1 MNREPHRISR
11 RTWRTRTRI
20 AEHLRNRIW
29 IVPAVFAALAI
40 AAGIAFP
47 VVDGSTGLTIIA
59 FDPEAARSL
68 LGSLAG
74 GMITFT
80 GFVFSILLVAVQF
93 GSSQFSP
100 RMLLLFLRDPVTQ
113 LALGTFIATFLYS
126 LLVLSSV
133 GRPANPDFVPHN
145 SISIALL
152 SLLAS
157 MFMFLRL
164 ITNTTSGL
172 RVASVLGDIGR
183 EARKVIDRVYPE
195 PALSGEFGERELAP
209 LPEDCRVIA
218 HRGEP
223 GVVRSVDRRGLVS
236 LATAADTVI
245 ELVPAI
251 GDLVV
256 AGDPLFRIGGGSGSL
271 DEDELVSSVVVGDE
285 RSVDQDPAFAFR
297 LLADISAKALSPG
310 VNDPT
315 TATQALNQIEV
326 LLRTIARRRLTPD
339 IVHDESG
346 IVRFRARTPS
356 WEDYLS
362 LALDETR
369 QFGEGAVQ
377 VSRRLSALL
386 ERLRE
391 TVPGYRLPAVEAQLQ
406 LVRSGARRAFSDEPD
421 REAAVTADPQ
431 GLGSR
436 ESGGS
441 PAPR

>member
-1 MNREPHRISR
+1 MRIR
-11 RTWRTRTRI
+11 MRL
-20 AEHLRNRIW
+20 AEQLRNRIW
-29 IVPAVFAALAI
+29 IVPAVFAVLAI

-47 VVDGSTGLTIIA
+47 VVDGTTELTAIA

-68 LGSLAG
+68 LGSLSG

-133 GRPANPDFVPHN
+133 GRAENPDFVPHN

-152 SLLAS
+152 LLLAS

-172 RVASVLGDIGR
+172 RVASVLVDLGR
-183 EARKVIDRVYPE
+183 EARKVIERAYPE
-195 PALSGEFGERELAP
+195 QAVADEAGEREPAP
-209 LPEDCRVIA
+209 LPEDSRVVPY
-218 HRGEP
+218 RGEP
-223 GVVRSVDRRGLVS
+223 GVLQSVDRQELVS
-236 LATAADTVI
+236 LATEADAMI
-245 ELVPAI
+245 ELVPA
-251 GDLVV
+251 V
-256 AGDPLFRIGGGSGSL
+256 GDPLVPGDPVFRVRDGGGSL
-271 DEDELVSSVVVGDE
+271 EEDELTSSIAVGDE
-285 RSVDQDPAFAFR
+285 RSVEQDPAFAFR

-326 LLRTIARRRLTPD
+326 LLRIIAHRRLGPD
-339 IVHDESG
+339 VVHDTRG
-346 IVRFRARTPS
+346 VVRFRSRTPS

-369 QFGEGAVQ
+369 QFGVGSLQ
-377 VSRRLSALL
+377 VTRRLSALL
-386 ERLRE
+386 RGLRE
-391 TVPGYRLPAVEAQLQ
+391 TVPGYRAPAVEAQLE
-406 LVRSGARRAFSDEPD
+406 LVRAAARRAFGEEAD
-421 REAAVTADPQ
+421 RRAATTSDPQ
-431 GLGSR
+431 GLGSSR
-436 ESGGS
+436 ET
-441 PAPR
+441 P